1 MSIVLICN
9 NKDPKPW
16 ATGLQK
22 AFPDTSIEIY
32 PEVKDPASVHFAVCW
47 KPAPG
52 VLDQFPALKLV
63 QSLGAGVEHILQTHI
78 LSPPLRLTRIVD
90 PGLANDMWEFVLAIT
105 LDRLKGLR
113 QYLLQQQ
120 QQLWQQRTY
129 QTFANTHIG
138 ILGLGQIGSLVAQ
151 RFAQLGFSV
160 SGWSRSPKN
169 LPGVKTYVGESGF
182 NSCLAE
188 SDILI
193 NILPLTSSTTGI
205 LNSSSLRKLPHEAY
219 LINVGRGAHLVDQDL
234 LDLLDQD
241 HLGGAFLDVFQ
252 QEPLPK
258 AHPFW
263 SHPKVSITPHIAS
276 LTNVETAMEQII
288 DNYRR
293 LQSGA
298 PLLHEVKLNKGY

>member
-22 AFPDTSIEIY
+22 AFPNTSIEIY
-32 PEVKDPASVHFAVCW
+32 PEVKNPALVRFAVCW
-47 KPAPG
+47 KPTPG
-52 VLDQFPALKLV
+52 VLDKFPDLEVV
-63 QSLGAGVEHILQTHI
+63 QSLGAGVEHILQTHT

-90 PGLANDMWEFVLAIT
+90 PGLANDMWEFVLAVVM
-105 LDRLKGLR
+105 DRLKGLR

-120 QQLWQQRTY
+120 QQLWQQRAY
-129 QTFANTHIG
+129 HTFAQTRIG
-138 ILGLGQIGSLVAQ
+138 ILGLGQIGSLVARQ
-151 RFAQLGFSV
+151 FAQLGFPV
-160 SGWSRSPKN
+160 SGWSGSHKDI
-169 LPGVKTYVGESGF
+169 PGVKTYVGEAGLT
-182 NSCLAE
+182 SCLAE

-193 NILPLTSSTTGI
+193 NILPLTSSTTGL
-205 LNSSSLRKLPHEAY
+205 LNSSTLRKLPQDAY

-234 LDLLDQD
+234 LDLLDQG

-252 QEPLPK
+252 QEPLPTD
-258 AHPFW
+258 HPFW

-293 LQSGA
+293 LQSGV
-298 PLLHEVKLNKGY
+298 PLLHEVILDKGY